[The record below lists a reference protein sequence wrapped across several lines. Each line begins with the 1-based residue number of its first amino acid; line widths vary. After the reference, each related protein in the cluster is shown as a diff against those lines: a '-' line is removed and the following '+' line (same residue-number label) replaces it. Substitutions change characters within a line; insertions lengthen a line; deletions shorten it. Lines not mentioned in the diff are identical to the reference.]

1 MGPRIP
7 VTRAHKTDERATQ
20 EPMIKVWNSKQLY
33 ISPWINA
40 GPLTQK
46 KRGMTLRKRL
56 TDYWL
61 NNWPLRSQLSLGH
74 LWVHPRSCL
83 HCGRFPVAGLRC
95 AVSISLSPAGRW
107 PRRPS
112 GRGRHQLRRLSQP
125 AVIDSLAPSCS
136 PSPGS
141 GRSEQKPGLLRG
153 SLAGRGEHLGEESRA
168 EHPRQRDELSM
179 SMRQKQTHRL
189 RKQTVLGAVISRSV
203 VSDSLQP
210 HGL

>member
-40 GPLTQK
+40 GPLKQK

-83 HCGRFPVAGLRC
+83 HCGRFPVAGLRRD
-95 AVSISLSPAGRW
+95 VSISLSPAGRW

-125 AVIDSLAPSCS
+125 AVIQTAWPHHAV
-136 PSPGS
+136 PPPG
-141 GRSEQKPGLLRG
+141 
-153 SLAGRGEHLGEESRA
+153 RA
-168 EHPRQRDELSM
+168 DQ
-179 SMRQKQTHRL
+179 
-189 RKQTVLGAVISRSV
+189 SRSQGCCEGPWLGV
-203 VSDSLQP
+203 ESTWERKAEQSILDKEMSWAWAWDRSRRTGFGNKLCWVLW
-210 HGL
+210 